1 MCAHP
6 LDSTLPTPIPT
17 SLGPPSNLHHP
28 SLSCSQPTT
37 PPQPTSP
44 RPDSPSLTPHPQSWP
59 LPPFLASPP
68 NARGCYLHTSVVP
81 CLDHPPCTR
90 PTLPRAD
97 SLSPGSLLGCGY
109 NVIRLE
115 PHPSGPTWVPVRPRA
130 DPTGL
135 THSPRPQSLA
145 QCSGA
150 PSAVPCPTRHAAG
163 PFADSSE
170 PPPAPRAPWVSV
182 LRRANSSLIKAGHR
196 RATDGPV
203 TSRPAE
209 RLRLTSKAH
218 FSSSC

>member
-1 MCAHP
+1 MCARP

-17 SLGPPSNLHHP
+17 ALGPPSNLHHP

-68 NARGCYLHTSVVP
+68 NARGCYLRTSVVP
-81 CLDHPPCTR
+81 CLDHPLCTR

-145 QCSGA
+145 QCSGLHQQCPVPHAMLLPGLLRQLRA
-150 PSAVPCPTRHAAG
+150 PSCPESPLG
-163 PFADSSE
+163 LCPEKS
-170 PPPAPRAPWVSV
+170 
-182 LRRANSSLIKAGHR
+182 
-196 RATDGPV
+196 
-203 TSRPAE
+203 
-209 RLRLTSKAH
+209 
-218 FSSSC
+218 